1 MFSCLCVLRLEH
13 QAGLRLRVLIAIIQL
28 VAGFLLLVWGADRLV
43 AGASATARNLGV
55 SPLVIG
61 LTIIGFGTS
70 APELVV
76 SAVATLKGN
85 SGLAIGNAIG
95 SNIANMGLV
104 LGATALIYPLRME
117 SHALKRE
124 YPMLLLIMLVCFLL
138 GLDGVYSHLE
148 GWAFII
154 GLLAVVI
161 WIIRIGLH
169 RPLSDPLAEE
179 FDAEIPKDIPTK
191 VAIFWLTIG
200 LIVLPISSTILVDG
214 AITIARILHVTD
226 TVIGLTVVAVGTSLP
241 EFATAITAALHKED
255 DLAIGNI
262 IGSNIFNLLG
272 VLGIAAII
280 SPVNMLP
287 IILARDFP
295 AMFLMTGA
303 LYLMASDF
311 RGPGRIGRR
320 SGSVLLSMF
329 IGYIIMVWMSSTE
342 IGVSLPG

>member
-1 MFSCLCVLRLEH
+1 M
-13 QAGLRLRVLIAIIQL
+13 LIAVIQL

-85 SGLAIGNAIG
+85 SGLAVGNAIG

-104 LGATALIYPLRME
+104 LGITALIYPLRLE
-117 SHALKRE
+117 STALKRE
-124 YPMLLLIMLVCFLL
+124 YPMLLLVMLVCFLMAL
-138 GLDGVYSHLE
+138 NGHYSQLE
-148 GWAFII
+148 GWTLLL
-154 GLLAVVI
+154 GLLVVVI
-161 WIIRIGLH
+161 WITRIGLH

-179 FDAEIPKDIPTK
+179 FDAEIPKGVPTK
-191 VAIFWLTIG
+191 IALFWLTVG
-200 LIVLPISSTILVDG
+200 LIVLPVSSTFLVDG
-214 AITIARILHVTD
+214 AITVAKFLGVTD
-226 TVIGLTVVAVGTSLP
+226 TVIGLTIVALGTSLP
-241 EFATAITAALHKED
+241 ELATAITAALNKED

-272 VLGIAAII
+272 VLGIAAAIH
-280 SPVNMLP
+280 PVDLLP
-287 IILARDFP
+287 IFLARDFP
-295 AMFLMTGA
+295 AMFLFTGA
-303 LYLMASDF
+303 LYLMASNF

-320 SGSVLLSMF
+320 SGSVLLMMF
-329 IGYIIMVWMSSTE
+329 VGYMALVWMTS
-342 IGVSLPG
+342 GHVKVAFMG

>member
-1 MFSCLCVLRLEH
+1 MLT
-13 QAGLRLRVLIAIIQL
+13 ATIQL

-43 AGASATARNLGV
+43 AGASAFARNMGV
-55 SPLVIG
+55 SPLIIG

-85 SGLAIGNAIG
+85 PGLAVGNAIG

-104 LGATALIYPLRME
+104 LGFTALIYPLRME
-117 SHALKRE
+117 STALKRE
-124 YPMLLLIMLVCFLL
+124 YPMLLLIMLVCFLMAL
-138 GLDGVYSHLE
+138 NGHYSRLE
-148 GWAFII
+148 GITLLV
-154 GLLAVVI
+154 GLLVVII

-179 FDAEIPKDIPTK
+179 FDAEIPKDTPTK
-191 VAIFWLTIG
+191 TALFWLVVG
-200 LIVLPISSTILVDG
+200 LIVLPVSSIFLVEG
-214 AITIARILHVTD
+214 AITIARYLHVTD
-226 TVIGLTVVAVGTSLP
+226 TVIGLTIVALGTSLP
-241 EFATAITAALHKED
+241 ELATAITAALHKED

-272 VLGIAAII
+272 VLGIAAVIQPI
-280 SPVNMLP
+280 DLLP
-287 IILARDFP
+287 IFLARDFP
-295 AMFLMTGA
+295 AMFLITGA

-320 SGSVLLSMF
+320 SGSILLLMF
-329 IGYIIMVWMSSTE
+329 TGYFIMVWMSS
-342 IGVSLPG
+342 GHVDFHGLG

>member
-1 MFSCLCVLRLEH
+1 M
-13 QAGLRLRVLIAIIQL
+13 LIAIIQL

-55 SPLVIG
+55 SPLIIG

-76 SAVATLKGN
+76 SAIATMKGN
-85 SGLAIGNAIG
+85 SGLAVGNALG

-117 SHALKRE
+117 STALKRE
-124 YPMLLLIMLVCFLL
+124 YPMLLLVMLVCFLMAL
-138 GLDGVYSHLE
+138 NGVYSRWE
-148 GWAFII
+148 GWVLLV
-154 GLLAVVI
+154 GLLTVVI

-179 FDAEIPKDIPTK
+179 FDAEIPKDTPTK
-191 VAIFWLTIG
+191 VALFWLGVG
-200 LIVLPISSTILVDG
+200 LIVLPISSTILVEG

-241 EFATAITAALHKED
+241 ELATAITAALHKED

-272 VLGIAAII
+272 VLGIAAAIE
-280 SPVNMLP
+280 PVTLIP

-295 AMFLMTGA
+295 AMFLITGA

-320 SGSVLLSMF
+320 SGSVLLLMF
-329 IGYIIMVWMSSTE
+329 LGYVFMVWMSSE
-342 IGVSLPG
+342 RIQANLPI

>member
-1 MFSCLCVLRLEH
+1 MLTAV
-13 QAGLRLRVLIAIIQL
+13 IQL

-85 SGLAIGNAIG
+85 SGLAVGNAIG

-104 LGATALIYPLRME
+104 LGITALIYPLRLE
-117 SHALKRE
+117 STALKRE
-124 YPMLLLIMLVCFLL
+124 YPMLLLVMLVCFLMAL
-138 GLDGVYSHLE
+138 NGNYSHVE
-148 GWAFII
+148 GWSLLV
-154 GLLAVVI
+154 GLLLVVI
-161 WIIRIGLH
+161 WIIRIGLY

-179 FDAEIPKDIPTK
+179 FDAEIPKDVPTK
-191 VAIFWLTIG
+191 IALFWLAVG
-200 LIVLPISSTILVDG
+200 LIVLPVSSTFLVDG
-214 AITIARILHVTD
+214 AITIAKFLGVTD
-226 TVIGLTVVAVGTSLP
+226 TVIGLTIVALGTSLP
-241 EFATAITAALHKED
+241 ELATAITAALNRED

-272 VLGIAAII
+272 VLGIAAAIH
-280 SPVNMLP
+280 PVDLQP

-295 AMFLMTGA
+295 AMFLITGA

-320 SGSVLLSMF
+320 SGSVLLLMF
-329 IGYIIMVWMSSTE
+329 VSYMVLVWMRSGHVKVTFM
-342 IGVSLPG
+342 G

>member
-1 MFSCLCVLRLEH
+1 MLV
-13 QAGLRLRVLIAIIQL
+13 AVIQL

-85 SGLAIGNAIG
+85 SGLAVGNAIG

-104 LGATALIYPLRME
+104 LGATALIYPLRLE
-117 SHALKRE
+117 STALKRE
-124 YPMLLLIMLVCFLL
+124 YPVLLLIMLVCFLMAL
-138 GLDGVYSHLE
+138 NGAYSRFE
-148 GWAFII
+148 GWT
-154 GLLAVVI
+154 LLAGLMAVII
-161 WIIRIGLH
+161 WIIRIGLY

-179 FDAEIPKDIPTK
+179 FDAEISKDTPTR
-191 VAIFWLTIG
+191 VALFWLTVG
-200 LIVLPISSTILVDG
+200 LIVLPVSSIFLVDG
-214 AITIARILHVTD
+214 AITIARFLGVTD
-226 TVIGLTVVAVGTSLP
+226 TVIGLTIVALGTSLP
-241 EFATAITAALHKED
+241 ELATAITAALHKED

-272 VLGIAAII
+272 VLGIAAVIN
-280 SPVNMLP
+280 PVEILP

-295 AMFLMTGA
+295 AMFLITGA

-320 SGSVLLSMF
+320 SGSILLLMF
-329 IGYIIMVWMSSTE
+329 TGYFIMVWMSS
-342 IGVSLPG
+342 GHVKLLLPG

>member
-1 MFSCLCVLRLEH
+1 MLT
-13 QAGLRLRVLIAIIQL
+13 AIIQL

-43 AGASATARNLGV
+43 AGASAFARNLGV

-85 SGLAIGNAIG
+85 SGLAVGNAIG

-104 LGATALIYPLRME
+104 LGVTAMIYPLRLE
-117 SHALKRE
+117 STALKRE
-124 YPMLLLIMLVCFLL
+124 YPMLLLIMLVCFLMA
-138 GLDGVYSHLE
+138 LDGMYSQVE
-148 GWAFII
+148 GWVLITSLVLVI
-154 GLLAVVI
+154 I

-179 FDAEIPKDIPTK
+179 FDAEIPRGVPTK
-191 VAIFWLTIG
+191 IAVFWLTVG
-200 LIVLPISSTILVDG
+200 LIVLPVSSIFLVDG
-214 AITIARILHVTD
+214 AVTIARFLGVTD
-226 TVIGLTVVAVGTSLP
+226 TVIGLTVVALGTSLP
-241 EFATAITAALHKED
+241 ELATAITAALHRED

-272 VLGIAAII
+272 VLGIAAVI
-280 SPVNMLP
+280 SPVEIFP

-295 AMFLMTGA
+295 AMFLITGA
-303 LYLMASDF
+303 LFLMASDF

-320 SGSVLLSMF
+320 SGGVLLAMF
-329 IGYIIMVWMSSTE
+329 VGYIVMVWVSSDR
-342 IGVSLPG
+342 IVMHLVS

>member
-1 MFSCLCVLRLEH
+1 MLV
-13 QAGLRLRVLIAIIQL
+13 AVIQL

-85 SGLAIGNAIG
+85 SGLAVGNAIG

-104 LGATALIYPLRME
+104 LGATALIYPLRLE
-117 SHALKRE
+117 STALKRE
-124 YPMLLLIMLVCFLL
+124 YPVLLLIMLVCFLMAL
-138 GLDGVYSHLE
+138 NGSYSRFE
-148 GWAFII
+148 GWT
-154 GLLAVVI
+154 LLAGLMAVII
-161 WIIRIGLH
+161 WIIRIGLY

-179 FDAEIPKDIPTK
+179 FDAEISKDTPTR
-191 VAIFWLTIG
+191 VALFWLTVG
-200 LIVLPISSTILVDG
+200 LIVLPVSSIFLVDG
-214 AITIARILHVTD
+214 AITIARFLGVTD
-226 TVIGLTVVAVGTSLP
+226 TVIGLTIVALGTSLP
-241 EFATAITAALHKED
+241 ELATAITAALHKED

-272 VLGIAAII
+272 VLGIAAVIN
-280 SPVNMLP
+280 PVEILP

-295 AMFLMTGA
+295 AMFLITGA

-320 SGSVLLSMF
+320 SGSILLLMF
-329 IGYIIMVWMSSTE
+329 TGYFIMVWMSS
-342 IGVSLPG
+342 GHVKLLLPG

>member
-1 MFSCLCVLRLEH
+1 MLT
-13 QAGLRLRVLIAIIQL
+13 AIIQL

-43 AGASATARNLGV
+43 AGASAFARNLGV

-85 SGLAIGNAIG
+85 AGLAVGNAIG

-104 LGATALIYPLRME
+104 LGATAMIYPLRLE
-117 SHALKRE
+117 STALKRE
-124 YPMLLLIMLVCFLL
+124 YPMLLLIMLVCFLMA
-138 GLDGVYSHLE
+138 LDGIYSQTE
-148 GWAFII
+148 GWALIT
-154 GLLAVVI
+154 GLVLVVI

-179 FDAEIPKDIPTK
+179 FDAEIPKGVPTK
-191 VAIFWLTIG
+191 TAIFWLTVG
-200 LIVLPISSTILVDG
+200 LIVLPVSSIFLVDG
-214 AITIARILHVTD
+214 AVTIARYLGVTD
-226 TVIGLTVVAVGTSLP
+226 TVIGLTIVALGTSLP
-241 EFATAITAALHKED
+241 ELATAITAALHRED

-272 VLGIAAII
+272 VLGIAAVIK
-280 SPVNMLP
+280 PVEIFP
-287 IILARDFP
+287 IVLARDFP
-295 AMFLMTGA
+295 AMFLITGA
-303 LYLMASDF
+303 LFLMASDF

-320 SGSVLLSMF
+320 SGAVLLTMF
-329 IGYIIMVWMSSTE
+329 VSYIILVWMSSDR
-342 IGVSLPG
+342 IVMHLVN

>member
-1 MFSCLCVLRLEH
+1 MLTAV
-13 QAGLRLRVLIAIIQL
+13 IQL

-85 SGLAIGNAIG
+85 SGLAVGNAIG
-95 SNIANMGLV
+95 SNITNMGLV
-104 LGATALIYPLRME
+104 LGLTAIIYPLRLE
-117 SHALKRE
+117 STALKRE
-124 YPMLLLIMLVCFLL
+124 YPMLLLVMLVCFMMA
-138 GLDGVYSHLE
+138 LDGTYSKFE
-148 GWAFII
+148 GWTLII
-154 GLLAVVI
+154 GLFAVVI
-161 WIIRIGLH
+161 WIIRIGLY

-179 FDAEIPKDIPTK
+179 FDAEIPKDVPTRTA
-191 VAIFWLTIG
+191 VFWLTVG
-200 LIVLPISSTILVDG
+200 LIVLPISSTFLVDG

-226 TVIGLTVVAVGTSLP
+226 TVIGLTVVALGTSLP
-241 EFATAITAALHKED
+241 ELATAITAALHKED

-272 VLGIAAII
+272 VLGIAAVIQPI
-280 SPVNMLP
+280 TLLP

-320 SGSVLLSMF
+320 SGTVLLTMF
-329 IGYIIMVWMSSTE
+329 IGYIIMVWMSSTR
-342 IGVSLPG
+342 IQINLPV

>member
-1 MFSCLCVLRLEH
+1 M
-13 QAGLRLRVLIAIIQL
+13 LIAITQL

-43 AGASATARNLGV
+43 AGASAFARNLGV
-55 SPLVIG
+55 SPLIIG

-85 SGLAIGNAIG
+85 AGLAVGNAIG

-104 LGATALIYPLRME
+104 LGVTAMIYPLRME
-117 SHALKRE
+117 STALKRE
-124 YPMLLLIMLVCFLL
+124 YPMLLLIMLVCFLMAL
-138 GLDGVYSHLE
+138 NGHYGRLE
-148 GWAFII
+148 GLALLG
-154 GLLAVVI
+154 GLAAVII

-179 FDAEIPKDIPTK
+179 FDAEIPKDIPTRI
-191 VAIFWLTIG
+191 ALFWLAVG
-200 LIVLPISSTILVDG
+200 LVVLPVSSVFLVEG
-214 AITIARILHVTD
+214 AITIARYLHVTD
-226 TVIGLTVVAVGTSLP
+226 TVIGLTIVALGTSLP
-241 EFATAITAALHKED
+241 ELATAITAALRKED

-272 VLGIAAII
+272 VLGIAAVLK
-280 SPVNMLP
+280 PVELLP

-295 AMFLMTGA
+295 AMFLITGA
-303 LYLMASDF
+303 LFLMASDF

-320 SGSVLLSMF
+320 SGTVLLTMF
-329 IGYIIMVWMSSTE
+329 IGYFIMVWVSSASIE
-342 IGVSLPG
+342 IDILN

>member
-1 MFSCLCVLRLEH
+1 M
-13 QAGLRLRVLIAIIQL
+13 LIAIIQL

-76 SAVATLKGN
+76 SAVATMKGN
-85 SGLAIGNAIG
+85 SGLAVGNAIG

-104 LGATALIYPLRME
+104 LGITALIYPLRME
-117 SHALKRE
+117 STALKRE
-124 YPMLLLIMLVCFLL
+124 YPMLLLIMLVCFLMA
-138 GLDGVYSHLE
+138 LDGVYSHIE
-148 GWAFII
+148 GWILLAS
-154 GLLAVVI
+154 LLAVVI
-161 WIIRIGLH
+161 WIIHIGLH

-191 VAIFWLTIG
+191 IALFWLMVG
-200 LIVLPISSTILVDG
+200 LVVLPISSTFLVDG

-241 EFATAITAALHKED
+241 ELATAITAALHKED

-272 VLGIAAII
+272 VLGIAAVIQPI
-280 SPVNMLP
+280 ELLP
-287 IILARDFP
+287 IILARDYP
-295 AMFLMTGA
+295 ALFLITGA

-320 SGSVLLSMF
+320 SGTVLLLMF
-329 IGYIIMVWMSSTE
+329 VGYITMVWMSSTR
-342 IGVSLPG
+342 ILMNLAG